1 MPPAIFEKTLGH
13 KTNVPRLL
21 RMLKNCWS
29 DNTTQDRDRMRTK
42 FDNMKL
48 TDFTDMDAFIT
59 AFNNHVRV
67 MRNHDMGLVARDE
80 DVLYAFNKAL
90 PSAWNLQKE
99 VSSAASHGLRQ
110 AQNYYLKSAASD
122 ESLPGTTKIAQK
134 PESVHFQSSSE
145 AAQNATHLPQF
156 CQNRQV

>member
-1 MPPAIFEKTLGH
+1 MH
-13 KTNVPRLL
+13 
-21 RMLKNCWS
+21 
-29 DNTTQDRDRMRTK
+29 
-42 FDNMKL
+42 
-48 TDFTDMDAFIT
+48 
-59 AFNNHVRV
+59 
-67 MRNHDMGLVARDE
+67 NHDMGLVARDE

-122 ESLPGTTKIAQK
+122 ESLPGTTKIAQN

-145 AAQNATHLPQF
+145 HRTPPTCHNFARTGTCKFGSRCKYTHTS
-156 CQNRQV
+156 